1 MKKNSSFPPNL
12 SQQKYRAYMITILLR
27 STYNITCVFH
37 FYLFSLHTSRPVSLV
52 QTSLCRSLMANS
64 IQGHGRAFGCVSIA
78 TVLGPEKSLSLSTV
92 PSGTQI
98 GLHYRLT
105 RPQPRLVANKQP
117 NKKQPAMSPVFV
129 PKKEKKLFCSVKK
142 KTRLQTILLQTE
154 CNRRTL
160 VNDIA
165 KQCNVFLGLTS
176 GNKKTKRTS
185 VWSIMLMACKYIYCK
200 MSHV

>member
-12 SQQKYRAYMITILLR
+12 SHQKYRALLS
-27 STYNITCVFH
+27 STYTITCVFY

-129 PKKEKKLFCSVKK
+129 PKKKKLFCSVKK
-142 KTRLQTILLQTE
+142 KQDCRPFYCRL
-154 CNRRTL
+154 
-160 VNDIA
+160 
-165 KQCNVFLGLTS
+165 
-176 GNKKTKRTS
+176 S
-185 VWSIMLMACKYIYCK
+185 VIEEPQ
-200 MSHV
+200 

>member
-1 MKKNSSFPPNL
+1 
-12 SQQKYRAYMITILLR
+12 MITILLS
-27 STYNITCVFH
+27 STYTITCVFY

-117 NKKQPAMSPVFV
+117 NKKQPAMSPVFQR
-129 PKKEKKLFCSVKK
+129 KTFLQCEK